1 MMRLFGKSRRKSA
14 GIEAWRTQP
23 FSRDTQKA
31 FVLLDALRGVE
42 GVSGDIVEC
51 GVGSGASLGT
61 MAWLLDRM
69 GAARQIHAFD
79 SYQGFPE
86 GSDKDAA
93 GFSPDKK
100 TIYRQF
106 TVDFVKANVTLRND
120 GDPAPSERIA
130 YVEGFFPDS
139 FARYV
144 GGPVALLHVDVDL
157 YQSYADTLEFFV
169 PRMAP
174 GGLILFDE
182 YDRGTDAT
190 KWPGAKRAVD
200 EFIAKTGL
208 TLERH
213 FTGFAQIRIP
223 AQTGT

>member
-1 MMRLFGKSRRKSA
+1 MRFFGKARRKSA

-23 FSRDTQKA
+23 FARDTQKA
-31 FVLLDALRGVE
+31 FVLLDALR
-42 GVSGDIVEC
+42 SISAIPGDIVEC

-61 MAWLLDRM
+61 MAWFLDRM
-69 GAARQIHAFD
+69 GAARPIHAFD

-86 GSDKDAA
+86 GSDKDDA

-100 TIYRQF
+100 PIYRQF
-106 TVDFVKANVTLRND
+106 TVDFVKENVTRRCEGD
-120 GDPAPSERIA
+120 GAPAERIT
-130 YVEGFFPDS
+130 YVEGFFPES
-139 FARYV
+139 FARYS
-144 GGPVALLHVDVDL
+144 GGAVALLHVDVDL
-157 YQSYADTLEFFV
+157 YQSYVDTLDFFV
-169 PRMAP
+169 PRMVP

-200 EFIAKTGL
+200 EFIARTGL

-223 AQTGT
+223 PGG